1 MPKITNYSLKVSV
14 IIPAYNS
21 EKYLSRCLDSILEQT
36 LTDIEIIV
44 VNDGST
50 DKTEEI
56 ITQYI
61 IKDSRIKK
69 INQSNKGTSS
79 ARNNGIKYAKGDYLC
94 FVDSDDTIHPSML
107 TIMYLRGI
115 SLDSDL
121 VVCSYQKI
129 IQKTDKFSPGT
140 NYNGYTKELLFK
152 NTFGMIIPAPIWG
165 KLYKK
170 SLFNDTTLLFSD
182 NIRHN
187 EDNAFLFKI
196 IYSAKNISFVNEF
209 LYHWHEIIG
218 SKSQSISKERLTD
231 TIKVLNLHQEF
242 LKKRNLSHLYQI
254 SFIHACFIL
263 TMIRYKG
270 ILNYSKSE
278 KEKKSLLKYFSN
290 ILYKNNI
297 LTIKELLIARKH
309 FPFLYV
315 KYLYFLLEH
324 KPQAEKLIENFEAND
339 IKLLYKSI
347 SHKLGLLNNILE
359 TLSNTDATEIYI
371 YGAGENCIKLLPHLE
386 KNYHILGIIDQNATN
401 LKNNYKYPLQTL
413 EQGFHN
419 QKNIYIIISS
429 IAFVDEITSKLTM
442 YSNYNN
448 LRIHII
454 SFYSIL
460 KTI

>member
-1 MPKITNYSLKVSV
+1 MSKTRNYSLKVSV

-21 EKYLSRCLDSILEQT
+21 EKYLPRCLDSVLAQT
-36 LTDIEIIV
+36 LTDIEVIV

-107 TIMYLRGI
+107 TTMYSQGI

-121 VVCSYQKI
+121 VVCRYQKI
-129 IQKTDKFSPGT
+129 IQKTNNIYPGT

-170 SLFNDTTLLFSD
+170 SLFNDKTLLFSD

-196 IYSAKNISFVNEF
+196 IYFAKNISFVNKF

-242 LKKRNLSHLYQI
+242 LKKRNLTHLYQI
-254 SFIHACFIL
+254 NFIHACFIL

-278 KEKKSLLKYFSN
+278 EEKKSLLKYFSN

-309 FPFLYV
+309 LPFVYL
-315 KYLYFLLEH
+315 KYLFFILKNLDIS
-324 KPQAEKLIENFEAND
+324 LNFIENFPKND
-339 IKLLYKSI
+339 IELLQKSI
-347 SHKLGLLNNILE
+347 NSELGLLNNILE
-359 TLSNTDATEIYI
+359 ALNNTKAKEIYI
-371 YGAGENCIKLLPHLE
+371 YGAGEICQVLLPLLE
-386 KNYHILGIIDQNATN
+386 KQYNIVGILDKNAHLFNTKYSYEVTSLEETHFKNKEMNIVIASIEFAEEITKSLQEYSNQLGIKIKSLSYLDCFQ
-401 LKNNYKYPLQTL
+401 
-413 EQGFHN
+413 
-419 QKNIYIIISS
+419 
-429 IAFVDEITSKLTM
+429 
-442 YSNYNN
+442 
-448 LRIHII
+448 
-454 SFYSIL
+454 
-460 KTI
+460 

>member
-1 MPKITNYSLKVSV
+1 MSKTRNYSLKVSV

-21 EKYLSRCLDSILEQT
+21 EKYLPRCLDSVLAQT
-36 LTDIEIIV
+36 LTDIEVIV

-107 TIMYLRGI
+107 TTMYSQGI

-121 VVCSYQKI
+121 VVCRYQKI
-129 IQKTDKFSPGT
+129 IQKTNNIYPGT

-170 SLFNDTTLLFSD
+170 SLFNDKTLLFSD

-242 LKKRNLSHLYQI
+242 LKKRNLTHLYQI
-254 SFIHACFIL
+254 NFIHACFIL

-278 KEKKSLLKYFSN
+278 EEKKSLLKYFSN

-309 FPFLYV
+309 LPFVYL
-315 KYLYFLLEH
+315 KYLFFILKNLDIS
-324 KPQAEKLIENFEAND
+324 LNFIENFPKND
-339 IKLLYKSI
+339 IELLQKSI
-347 SHKLGLLNNILE
+347 NSELGLLNNILE
-359 TLSNTDATEIYI
+359 ALNNTKAKEIYI
-371 YGAGENCIKLLPHLE
+371 YGAGEICQVLLPLLE
-386 KNYHILGIIDQNATN
+386 KQYNIVGILDKNAHLFNTKYSYEVTSLEETHFKNKEMNIVIASIEFAEEITKSLQEYSNQLGIKIKSLSYLDCFQ
-401 LKNNYKYPLQTL
+401 
-413 EQGFHN
+413 
-419 QKNIYIIISS
+419 
-429 IAFVDEITSKLTM
+429 
-442 YSNYNN
+442 
-448 LRIHII
+448 
-454 SFYSIL
+454 
-460 KTI
+460 